1 MNAMT
6 SLLAAMCRYR
16 GNRGLH
22 VRNSHWTRQ
31 RGNAMTETIVALLSL
46 APFIAGIPLL
56 GKQLDIKQKTY
67 DAARYVVW
75 ERTVWQSD
83 GTSNRKSEADIAL
96 EVRDRALGDPR
107 AGIMAVESIRA
118 AGVTENLLWRD
129 HRGHRLLDYQ
139 DNGAPDGAPVVTTQ
153 REQTSPVEVGYAL
166 VPGIAY
172 GEGPI
177 GVLEDALQL
186 HDLHL
191 NRHSYAGGSVSMIV
205 RPVLAQLAKRH
216 VSTGARPEGASERG
230 PLIQTAAGAVLSDTW
245 SVRDENGLRRRVDD
259 LTTNE
264 LVQSL
269 ELAGR
274 PIAMQALG
282 KGQSLYG
289 EGQFGW
295 NADLRPRSDVL
306 PAAYL
311 SHP

>member
-1 MNAMT
+1 MKAMQFPP
-6 SLLAAMCRYR
+6 AEM
-16 GNRGLH
+16 
-22 VRNSHWTRQ
+22 RQ
-31 RGNAMTETIVALLSL
+31 RGNAMAETIVALLGL

-75 ERTVWQSD
+75 ERTVWRSD
-83 GTSNRKSEADIAL
+83 GASNRKSDADIAL
-96 EVRDRALGDPR
+96 EVRDRSLGDPR
-107 AGIMAVESIRA
+107 AGVLAVDSVRA

-129 HRGHRLLDYQ
+129 HRGHRLLDYD
-139 DNGAPDGAPVVTTQ
+139 DNDVPIAATQ
-153 REQTSPVEVGYAL
+153 REQSLPVEVGYAL

-172 GEGPI
+172 GEGPS
-177 GVLEDALQL
+177 GALEAALQL

-191 NRHSYAGGSVSMIV
+191 NRHSYTTGAVSMAV
-205 RPVLAQLAKRH
+205 RSVLAQLIRRRAAANPGTER
-216 VSTGARPEGASERG
+216 ASERE
-230 PLIQTAAGAVLSDTW
+230 PLIQSAAGAVLSDSW
-245 SVRDENGLRRRVDD
+245 SAADEKTLRGRIDD

-274 PIAMQALG
+274 PIALQARG

-295 NADLRPRSDVL
+295 DADLRPRSDDL

>member
-1 MNAMT
+1 MKAMK
-6 SLLAAMCRYR
+6 SLPAEM
-16 GNRGLH
+16 
-22 VRNSHWTRQ
+22 RQ
-31 RGNAMTETIVALLSL
+31 RGNAMAETIVALLGL
-46 APFIAGIPLL
+46 APLIAGIPLL

-75 ERTVWQSD
+75 ERTVWRSD
-83 GTSNRKSEADIAL
+83 GTSNRKSDADIAL
-96 EVRDRALGDPR
+96 EVRDQSLGDPR
-107 AGIMAVESIRA
+107 AGVLAVETVRA

-129 HRGHRLLDYQ
+129 HRGHRLLDY
-139 DNGAPDGAPVVTTQ
+139 DDKVVPVVTTQ
-153 REQTSPVEVGYAL
+153 RDQALPVEVGYAL

-177 GVLEDALQL
+177 GALEDALQL
-186 HDLHL
+186 RDLHL
-191 NRHSYAGGSVSMIV
+191 NRHSYTTGAVSMAV
-205 RPVLAQLAKRH
+205 RSVLAQLAKRH
-216 VSTGARPEGASERG
+216 AATSSGAEQGSERG
-230 PLIQTAAGAVLSDTW
+230 PLIQAAAGAVLSDSW
-245 SVRDENGLRRRVDD
+245 SARDENSLRGRSDD

-274 PIAMQALG
+274 PIALQARG

-295 NADLRPRSDVL
+295 DADLRPRSDDL